1 MNDELITIE
10 DARKVHRLDGYRGL
24 LRGFANQ
31 PIAIWETWLRTQM
44 ATTQVPETAVRAN
57 PRATGNIA
65 VIPLI
70 GPIQQREDIWTRY
83 GFAVSADAFARQV
96 QQAVADPSVKAI
108 ILDVDSP
115 GGLMSGVPEA
125 SDAIFKARGSKPIV
139 AVANSLMASAAYW
152 IASSADEVVAT
163 PSSYTGSIG
172 AWILLIDETAAWES
186 MGVKMQMVKA
196 GKYKAIGNP
205 YEPLTDEVIQRFQA
219 RVDDGYSQFVNAIAR
234 NRGTTAAAVRS
245 DYGEGDVLNAPDA
258 KAAGLVDRVATLAE
272 TVTRFGGSLN
282 SAAPAVEDE
291 TPELQTAASF
301 PARSREK
308 ARLELAK

>member
-1 MNDELITIE
+1 MN
-10 DARKVHRLDGYRGL
+10 ARE
-24 LRGFANQ
+24 FAMTLANE
-31 PIAIWETWLRTQM
+31 PLAIHEPWMRNFISAGEI
-44 ATTQVPETAVRAN
+44 PEAAVRAN
-57 PRATGNIA
+57 PRAAGNIA

-115 GGLMSGVPEA
+115 GGIMSGVPEA
-125 SDAIFKARGSKPIV
+125 SDAIFRARGSKPIV
-139 AVANSLMASAAYW
+139 AVSNSLMASAAYW

-172 AWILLIDETAAWES
+172 AWIMLVDETAAWES
-186 MGVKMQMVKA
+186 MGVKIQMVKA

-205 YEPLTDEVIQRFQA
+205 YEPLTDEVVQRFQA
-219 RVDDGYSQFVNAIAR
+219 RVDAGYAMFVNAVAR
-234 NRGTTAAAVRS
+234 NRGVSAAAVRAG
-245 DYGEGDVLNAPDA
+245 YGEGDVLMAADA

-272 TVTRFGGSLN
+272 TVARFGGSLN
-282 SAAPAVEDE
+282 SGAPSAEAE
-291 TPELQTAASF
+291 TPEAHVEEDRPEPSFAA
-301 PARSREK
+301 RERER